1 MMRAGKLDRRVV
13 LQRPLDQQDGSGTVT
28 QTWFDAGEVWASRR
42 DLRGREFVAAQA
54 LQAEV
59 ETLYT
64 IRHAPGLVPS
74 ARWRLVDAGRVY
86 DIAGVAEIGRRE
98 GYELRCTASAV

>member
-1 MMRAGKLDRRVV
+1 MRAGRLDRRVM
-13 LQRPLDQQDGSGTVT
+13 LQRPLDQQDGSGAVT
-28 QTWFDAGEVWASRR
+28 QTWFDAGEVWAARR

-54 LQAEV
+54 EQAEV

-64 IRHAPGLVPS
+64 IRHMPGAVPTPL
-74 ARWRLVDAGRVY
+74 WRLIDGGRVY
-86 DIAGVAEIGRRE
+86 DIRSVAEIGRRE